1 MEENTT
7 LKMARVVRKS
17 LVMISKVE
25 DDHKL
30 IARKNAIDDA
40 LPLIKARINE
50 IKSEGK
56 SSSEVVVQS
65 QLYFE
70 GTELESLRYEIEGKK
85 DAINDKLD
93 NLSPKQKTWF
103 GIEDDDADSDD
114 GDENT
119 TSEDEK
125 DE

>member
-1 MEENTT
+1 MKEQTT
-7 LKMARVVRKS
+7 IEMARVVRKS

-25 DDHKL
+25 DDQKL

-56 SSSEVVVQS
+56 SSSEVVVQR

-70 GTELESLRYEIEGKK
+70 GTELESLRDEIGGKK

>member
-56 SSSEVVVQS
+56 SSSEVVVQRK
-65 QLYFE
+65 LYFE
-70 GTELESLRYEIEGKK
+70 GTELESLRDEIEGKK

>member
-56 SSSEVVVQS
+56 SSSEVVVQR

-70 GTELESLRYEIEGKK
+70 GTELESLRDEIEGKK

>member
-25 DDHKL
+25 DDQKL

-56 SSSEVVVQS
+56 SSSEVVVQR

-70 GTELESLRYEIEGKK
+70 GTELESLRDEIGGKK
-85 DAINDKLD
+85 DAIKDKLD

>member
-25 DDHKL
+25 DDQKL

-56 SSSEVVVQS
+56 SSSEVVVQR

-70 GTELESLRYEIEGKK
+70 GTELESLRDEIGGKK

>member
-40 LPLIKARINE
+40 LPLIKL
-50 IKSEGK
+50 G
-56 SSSEVVVQS
+56 
-65 QLYFE
+65 
-70 GTELESLRYEIEGKK
+70 
-85 DAINDKLD
+85 
-93 NLSPKQKTWF
+93 
-103 GIEDDDADSDD
+103 
-114 GDENT
+114 
-119 TSEDEK
+119 
-125 DE
+125 

>member
-7 LKMARVVRKS
+7 LKMAKVVRKS

-56 SSSEVVVQS
+56 SSSEVVVQR

-70 GTELESLRYEIEGKK
+70 GTELESLRDEIEGKK

>member
-25 DDHKL
+25 DDQKL

-56 SSSEVVVQS
+56 SSSEVVVQ
-65 QLYFE
+65 
-70 GTELESLRYEIEGKK
+70 R
-85 DAINDKLD
+85 
-93 NLSPKQKTWF
+93 
-103 GIEDDDADSDD
+103 
-114 GDENT
+114 
-119 TSEDEK
+119 
-125 DE
+125 

>member
-25 DDHKL
+25 DDQKL

-56 SSSEVVVQS
+56 SSSEVVVQRK
-65 QLYFE
+65 LYFE
-70 GTELESLRYEIEGKK
+70 GTELESLRDEIGGKK

>member
-1 MEENTT
+1 MKEQTT
-7 LKMARVVRKS
+7 IEMARVVRKS

-56 SSSEVVVQS
+56 SSSEVVVQR

-70 GTELESLRYEIEGKK
+70 GTELESLRDEIEGKK

>member
-56 SSSEVVVQS
+56 SSSEVVVQR

-70 GTELESLRYEIEGKK
+70 GTELESLRDEIGGKK

>member
-1 MEENTT
+1 MKEQTT
-7 LKMARVVRKS
+7 IEMARVVRKS

-56 SSSEVVVQS
+56 SSSEVVVQR

-70 GTELESLRYEIEGKK
+70 GTELESLRDEIGGKK

>member
-56 SSSEVVVQS
+56 SSSEVVVQR

-70 GTELESLRYEIEGKK
+70 GTELESLRDEIGGKK
-85 DAINDKLD
+85 DAIKDKLD

>member
-56 SSSEVVVQS
+56 SSSEVVVQRK
-65 QLYFE
+65 LYFE
-70 GTELESLRYEIEGKK
+70 GTELESLRDEIGGKK
-85 DAINDKLD
+85 DAIKDKLD

>member
-1 MEENTT
+1 MEENNT

-56 SSSEVVVQS
+56 SSSEVVVQR

-70 GTELESLRYEIEGKK
+70 GTELESLRDEIEGKK